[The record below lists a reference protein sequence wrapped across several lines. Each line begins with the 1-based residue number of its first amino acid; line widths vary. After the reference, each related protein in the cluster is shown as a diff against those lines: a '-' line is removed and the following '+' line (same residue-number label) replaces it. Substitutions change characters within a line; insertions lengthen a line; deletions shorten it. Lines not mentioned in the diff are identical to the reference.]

1 MYDVVD
7 QLQNKEDT
15 LLLRDWSGGVDLSQG
30 QWQKLAIARCIYGN
44 SIISI
49 LDEPF
54 SSIDA
59 ESESQI
65 ISNIRTKGKGNT
77 IIFITHRFS
86 SITKEDQI
94 IVLKDGSIIEK
105 GTHDELMRNKKIYSK
120 LHDSQKLN

>member
-1 MYDVVD
+1 MAEV
-7 QLQNKEDT
+7 
-15 LLLRDWSGGVDLSQG
+15 
-30 QWQKLAIARCIYGN
+30 GN
-44 SIISI
+44 CP
-49 LDEPF
+49 LHLWKQHNFYFGRTF

-105 GTHDELMRNKKIYSK
+105 GTHDELMRNKKYILSFMI
-120 LHDSQKLN
+120 LRN